1 MMERDIDGLILPIFQ
16 NPFLQPLTSAEIND
30 PAFIQVNLI
39 RKKLFLLFFIS
50 YVITLKIQHWMQL
63 HLLISIMV
71 FMKILPMISVV
82 YFLILSVNVLNAKN

>member
-16 NPFLQPLTSAEIND
+16 HTFSQPLTSAEIND

>member
-39 RKKLFLLFFIS
+39 RKKLFLLFF
-50 YVITLKIQHWMQL
+50 Y
-63 HLLISIMV
+63 
-71 FMKILPMISVV
+71 
-82 YFLILSVNVLNAKN
+82 